1 MMAFFLC
8 AAIAIFGIVKVFKK
22 ENFKSLVIAVLAG
35 MIISAAPMVL
45 AYASGIPL
53 QGSLNW
59 GMNVMN
65 GTDTKEGRTQQAQSI
80 ASENMRKHRLR
91 MRVRARAVKVFNRNQ
106 ASKAVNL

>member
-1 MMAFFLC
+1 M
-8 AAIAIFGIVKVFKK
+8 
-22 ENFKSLVIAVLAG
+22 VIAVLAG

-80 ASENMRKHRLR
+80 ASENNAEESSQ
-91 MRVRARAVKVFNRNQ
+91 RVRARAVKVFNRNQ
-106 ASKAVNL
+106 TSKAVNL